1 MRNQI
6 PSFTLENASLVLIDH
21 QTGTMQLIKNMPLNV
36 VKRNALALA
45 KVAKILNMPIVLT
58 SSQEEMFQGPLLPE
72 LAQIVP
78 EAFAARIKRTGIV
91 NAWVDKN
98 FVAAVE
104 KTGRKNLVMAGVTT
118 DICLVFPAISAV
130 RAAYSVQAVMDA
142 SGSPFELSENMARR
156 RMEGEG
162 VVLTATNT
170 VIAELTRDW
179 SLPVAAKVQEVLYA
193 DVMAEVMPK
202 HT

>member
-6 PSFTLENASLVLIDH
+6 PSFTPENASLVLIDH

>member
-6 PSFTLENASLVLIDH
+6 PTFTPENASLVLIDH

-179 SLPVAAKVQEVLYA
+179 SLPVAAKVREVLHA